1 MKGIDGFLISIYML
15 TLESKCRLEKK
26 YVPVCTYGLVPLKK
40 KKSVYIWAVRG
51 SYHDLNQFSP
61 KMS

>member
-40 KKSVYIWAVRG
+40 KSLYTYG
-51 SYHDLNQFSP
+51 Q
-61 KMS
+61 